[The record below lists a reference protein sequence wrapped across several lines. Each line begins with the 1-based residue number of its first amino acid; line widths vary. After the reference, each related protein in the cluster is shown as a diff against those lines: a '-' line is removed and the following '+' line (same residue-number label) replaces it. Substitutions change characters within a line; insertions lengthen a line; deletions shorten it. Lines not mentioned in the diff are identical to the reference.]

1 VEKPTE
7 PRQRETLVTE
17 VNRHVG
23 DLDIDPSSKDF
34 HKVVNYE
41 SVSEDEPDRVDEIW
55 LSTVRDALRNQM
67 TQIGSRK

>member
-1 VEKPTE
+1 MEKPTE

-17 VNRHVG
+17 ENRHVG

-41 SVSEDEPDRVDEIW
+41 SVSEDEPDRVDEI
-55 LSTVRDALRNQM
+55 
-67 TQIGSRK
+67 